1 MQHLCQSGATG
12 AIQNSK
18 ESNTKLKWIDV
29 TKRDRTRGGLV
40 KKRYD
45 DAVGSRKARRGE
57 TRRRNT
63 SKKPTPKGSL
73 KILDTLTEVYEID
86 YYSSE
91 ESHLNESRYDIPKL
105 FTVFKYLLKWE
116 NRDKNRQLIREFSK
130 CIALQIEKL
139 SYVPIQVLRLT
150 NECQFC
156 TVLFEEKSNSYV
168 IDKFVHLIEIYKA
181 LSEADTTKLVKLSW
195 ANIFQI
201 ILFFKFQNNL
211 LAIVFPNETIR
222 NLIEPNTSIWR
233 NPDCTSYL
241 RNVKLEKQLVWFN
254 MQLLS
259 NLQNQ
264 VEPTTLA
271 LLTLYNDSKLLSMY
285 FKST

>member
-1 MQHLCQSGATG
+1 MQHLCQSSTTG
-12 AIQNSK
+12 K
-18 ESNTKLKWIDV
+18 ESNKKLKRIGAN
-29 TKRDRTRGGLV
+29 KRDRKRSGIA
-40 KKRYD
+40 KKRFD

-57 TRRRNT
+57 TRGSNPSR
-63 SKKPTPKGSL
+63 KPTLKGSL

-91 ESHLNESRYDIPKL
+91 VSHLNESRYDIPKL
-105 FTVFKYLLKWE
+105 FSVLKYLLKWE
-116 NRDKNRQLIREFSK
+116 NRDKNQQLIREFSR
-130 CIALQIEKL
+130 CIVLQIEKL
-139 SYVPIQVLRLT
+139 SYVPTQVLRLT

-168 IDKFVHLIEIYKA
+168 IDKFVQLIEIYKA
-181 LSEADTTKLVKLSW
+181 LPEADTAKLVKLSW

-201 ILFFKFQNNL
+201 IVFFKFQNNL
-211 LAIVFPNETIR
+211 LAIVFPNEAIR
-222 NLIEPNTSIWR
+222 NLIEHNTSIWR
-233 NPDCTSYL
+233 KPSCISYL

-271 LLTLYNDSKLLSMY
+271 LLTLYDDSRLLTMY
-285 FKST
+285 LKST